1 MIYKLNIAIFHSYAN
16 LLKAILPRLHAGRFP
31 AWFREGGEVG
41 FGLVPE
47 GSGAGSRSSGAGLCG
62 EVRDPPVRVAGLH
75 ILMTLKLNEI
85 HFPNVHSSRIG

>member
-1 MIYKLNIAIFHSYAN
+1 MAYLQVTYQLNIAIFHSYAN

-47 GSGAGSRSSGAGLCG
+47 GSGAGSKLVPGSSGAGLCG
-62 EVRDPPVRVAGLH
+62 EVGTLLCGLRAC
-75 ILMTLKLNEI
+75 IY
-85 HFPNVHSSRIG
+85 

>member
-1 MIYKLNIAIFHSYAN
+1 
-16 LLKAILPRLHAGRFP
+16 
-31 AWFREGGEVG
+31 VG

-47 GSGAGSRSSGAGLCG
+47 GSGAGSKLVPGSSGAGLCG

-75 ILMTLKLNEI
+75 ILMTLQLNEI

>member
-1 MIYKLNIAIFHSYAN
+1 M
-16 LLKAILPRLHAGRFP
+16 LKAILPRLHAGRVP

-47 GSGAGSRSSGAGLCG
+47 GSGAGSKLVPGSSGTGLCG

-75 ILMTLKLNEI
+75 ILMTLQLNEI